1 MKPEAPT
8 TTNESQTFCAVTNP
22 TVSDIQVNE
31 SNILWYDVPSG
42 GTPLDPSSGLVD
54 GASYYG
60 AQVVDG
66 CESPLRLEVNVSIN
80 DTPTPTTDNS
90 QQTFCVVDQPLVSDL
105 QVDGPNIVW
114 YNASTGG
121 TPYAPTD
128 PLLDGQSYYATAT
141 DTTGCESS
149 IRLDERCANCDN
161 GPSSC
166 HESDTAMSL
175 DFSKGEN
182 QREDGGDICS
192 EEHADS
198 CTILSTT
205 QIESGEIASISSG
218 SRGVRGAG

>member
-1 MKPEAPT
+1 MFFAIVDHGDVQTDAGE
-8 TTNESQTFCAVTNP
+8 ESSFTQSENQSA
-22 TVSDIQVNE
+22 SD
-31 SNILWYDVPSG
+31 
-42 GTPLDPSSGLVD
+42 
-54 GASYYG
+54 
-60 AQVVDG
+60 
-66 CESPLRLEVNVSIN
+66 
-80 DTPTPTTDNS
+80 
-90 QQTFCVVDQPLVSDL
+90 
-105 QVDGPNIVW
+105 
-114 YNASTGG
+114 
-121 TPYAPTD
+121 
-128 PLLDGQSYYATAT
+128 
-141 DTTGCESS
+141 ESS